1 MVDVMDME
9 DIIREI
15 LKKNPYFQDLEI
27 ADHVVE
33 FYAEKLIK
41 EVSDFVSSQQ
51 HIKCV
56 NCKGYKFKNLKER
69 WQVG

>member
-9 DIIREI
+9 DIFYEILHDGFLTELESREI
-15 LKKNPYFQDLEI
+15 AK
-27 ADHVVE
+27 
-33 FYAEKLIK
+33 KLIK

>member
-9 DIIREI
+9 DIFYDI
-15 LKKNPYFQDLEI
+15 LEKYFLDPSHLRRMV
-27 ADHVVE
+27 AK
-33 FYAEKLIK
+33 KLIK
-41 EVSDFVSSQQ
+41 EVESFVDSQQ

-56 NCKGYKFKNLKER
+56 NCKGYKFKNIKER